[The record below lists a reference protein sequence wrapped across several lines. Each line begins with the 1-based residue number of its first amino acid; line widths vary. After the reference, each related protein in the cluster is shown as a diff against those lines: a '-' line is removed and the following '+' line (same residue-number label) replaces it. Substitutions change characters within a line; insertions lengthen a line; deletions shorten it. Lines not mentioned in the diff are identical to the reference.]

1 VSFVQPDGSRSAEED
16 VADTSSVKH
25 HETIATTTEPLEIH
39 SSTVLPPAHVPNS
52 TSTAPTLHWDTN
64 PSTSIAE
71 PSTVPPPQEVNGKKL
86 SKTRKKVTKESFLE
100 VPETGSA
107 NITRNFEEANEL
119 PRKTQTPME
128 HARQASKLKAM
139 AATPAKES
147 PASVNGTQIGLYRLF
162 LIPVLLKLLP
172 DTKAKETQSTA
183 GDLPVPGNSFDPF
196 PR

>member
-1 VSFVQPDGSRSAEED
+1 
-16 VADTSSVKH
+16 
-25 HETIATTTEPLEIH
+25 
-39 SSTVLPPAHVPNS
+39 
-52 TSTAPTLHWDTN
+52 
-64 PSTSIAE
+64 
-71 PSTVPPPQEVNGKKL
+71 VNGKKL